1 MPSNWAHVHLLLN
14 HIPTLG
20 VVFGLVWLV
29 IAALRRNDA
38 WTRAALWTFVA
49 AALLTIPTYL
59 TGEPGEHFLRDL
71 PGVEFSQIR
80 EHIEEHEETAL
91 FALIAVEALGL
102 VSLAGLFLSR
112 GSSRI
117 LPPWVTVCLVLAI
130 VTTGLLTY
138 TSHLGGH
145 TRHPETQG
153 DLATPPHSG

>member
-14 HIPTLG
+14 HIPSLG
-20 VVFGLVWLV
+20 VIFGLLWLG
-29 IAALRRNDA
+29 IAMLRRNEE
-38 WTRAALWTFVA
+38 WKRAALWTFVG

-59 TGEPGEHFLRDL
+59 TGEPAEHFLENL
-71 PGVEFSQIR
+71 PGVDFSQIE

-91 FALIAVEALGL
+91 FSLIAVEVLGL
-102 VSLAGLFLSR
+102 VSLVGLFLSR
-112 GSSRI
+112 GSSR
-117 LPPWVTVCLVLAI
+117 LPTRWVAACLVLAI